1 MQRQSLLVAVVAAVA
16 LLSFSVGAASIDAA
30 TGRDDAELS
39 PDDGEIENTGE
50 RRLEDPP
57 GGIDPPSAEGGAR
70 ALLPSVPAPAIGG
83 VLAVVAAAVVALWR
97 FAGGGQT
104 VDETS
109 GETPSVAASNPET
122 SVASRTARD
131 VDVPLTNDVYRAWA
145 SLEERVTPDGASTP
159 RDVAADAATAGA
171 DPDAVGALR
180 DLFERVRYGAATP
193 DAEMEGRAREALKRA
208 TEGADGRSA
217 AVGDERG
224 ATNGDADSPARD
236 PEAEP

>member
-30 TGRDDAELS
+30 VGRDDAELS
-39 PDDGEIENTGE
+39 PDDGDIENTGE

-70 ALLPSVPAPAIGG
+70 ALLPSVPAPAVGG
-83 VLAVVAAAVVALWR
+83 VIAVVAAAVVALWR
-97 FAGGGQT
+97 FAGDGQT

-109 GETPSVAASNPET
+109 GETPTSTATAAEAAVP
-122 SVASRTARD
+122 SRTARD

-145 SLEERVTPDGASTP
+145 TLESQVTPDGASTP

-171 DPDAVGALR
+171 DPDAVDALR
-180 DLFERVRYGAATP
+180 DLFERVRYGTETP
-193 DAEMEGRAREALKRA
+193 DSETEARAREALDRA
-208 TEGADGRSA
+208 TESDGG
-217 AVGDERG
+217 VED
-224 ATNGDADSPARD
+224 DL
-236 PEAEP
+236 